1 MEENKITETTSE
13 ENSVVEEINAQNQTE
28 ETPKKEKNKRQKKLK
43 NQALLKKGSY
53 SVAITAIVL
62 AGIIVLNILVGV
74 LSKRVSLEYDFSSDK
89 KNSLS
94 AENIKYVKN
103 VKSDVSVIFCTS
115 EDTYA
120 EYMSYYAQQ
129 YNVTS
134 GGNEYYEQTLKIV
147 NKYAAYNSKIELEYV
162 DPQSA
167 DFTKIS
173 AEYPNEKIS
182 YGDIIVSANKR
193 HKIIKY
199 TDIYS
204 LSDDQTYAAYGYTT
218 STVTGN
224 NIENALTGAISYVL
238 SDKTIKVAF
247 LTGHSSADL
256 TADYKTLLSDNNY
269 EIDTISDNV
278 ITNISSE
285 YDSIVIPAPTTDFL
299 EGEIK
304 VLSEFL
310 DNDSKLGKGLV
321 FFADAAAPYLNN
333 LYDFLE
339 EWGILIEDG
348 VVLETDANNYMPDEP
363 TTIGSYSTGKDDMT
377 ADMRICISG
386 DNVPITASFDKREN
400 LTVTSLTATPET
412 AIAAPKGS
420 GAGFDDANSYE
431 KKSYSTCI
439 MSEKLE
445 YLDGTKEA
453 KSHIFAFSST
463 YFLSSELNETS
474 SVANKNL
481 SLVATE
487 RACGSDKSDISF
499 VTKSIENESFADSVT
514 QGSTNLII
522 IIFMVL
528 LPLAMIVSGIVIFI
542 KRRNS

>member
-1 MEENKITETTSE
+1 MQFRDLGAQYKALKPKIDAGIQAVIDSSAFILGKPVTELENK
-13 ENSVVEEINAQNQTE
+13 
-28 ETPKKEKNKRQKKLK
+28 L
-43 NQALLKKGSY
+43 
-53 SVAITAIVL
+53 
-62 AGIIVLNILVGV
+62 
-74 LSKRVSLEYDFSSDK
+74 
-89 KNSLS
+89 
-94 AENIKYVKN
+94 
-103 VKSDVSVIFCTS
+103 
-115 EDTYA
+115 A
-120 EYMSYYAQQ
+120 EYVGRKHCVACANGTEALQLALMAWDIGPGDAVFTSDFTYFASAGCASIIGATPVLVDIDLATFNMSPEA
-129 YNVTS
+129 
-134 GGNEYYEQTLKIV
+134 
-147 NKYAAYNSKIELEYV
+147 LETEIQRVIAKGKLNPKAIIPV
-162 DPQSA
+162 DLFGLSA

-278 ITNISSE
+278 ITKISSE

-321 FFADAAAPYLNN
+321 VFADAAAPYLNN

-400 LTVTSLTATPET
+400 LTVTSLIATPET

-463 YFLSSELNETS
+463 YFLASEYNEAS